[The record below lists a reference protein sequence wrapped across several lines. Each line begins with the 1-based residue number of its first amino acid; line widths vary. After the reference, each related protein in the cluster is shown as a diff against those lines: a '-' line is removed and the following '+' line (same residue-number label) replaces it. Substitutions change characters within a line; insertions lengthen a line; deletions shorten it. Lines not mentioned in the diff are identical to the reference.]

1 MNDKKMASFTFPAK
15 LFRDFK
21 LKCVKLGV
29 SMNETVTKLIQEFL
43 NKH

>member
-1 MNDKKMASFTFPAK
+1 MSEKKTASFSFPIK

-43 NKH
+43 DKR